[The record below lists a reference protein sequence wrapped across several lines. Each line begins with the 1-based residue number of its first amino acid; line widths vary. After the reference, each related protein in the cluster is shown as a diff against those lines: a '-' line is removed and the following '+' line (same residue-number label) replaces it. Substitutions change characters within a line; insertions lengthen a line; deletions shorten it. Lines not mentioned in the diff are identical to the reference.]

1 MSNRRRLLFS
11 VVVSFVLSTGAPIG
25 ASGGAPELPATARAA
40 ISRAIEAD
48 HVDPPFEEAKLASGE
63 ENDAFGNSI
72 AISGDT
78 IVVGAPFARPAAVYV
93 FVKPASGWADT
104 PVFDAKLTASDGVP
118 SDGFGQ
124 SVAVSGDTVFVGAS
138 QLNSGSKGAAYVYV
152 EPASGW
158 ASTSAF
164 DAKLTAFDGSTGDGF
179 GATLAVSGDTIVV
192 GAFNA
197 EIAAGRRG
205 ALYVFEMPASGWAST
220 SAYEARLTASGGGVG
235 DAFGSSLAVS
245 GDTVVGGAPGAESGR
260 GAAYVFMKPVSGWS
274 STSSFA
280 AKLTASGGEFGDGY
294 GQSIAISE
302 EAAVVGAP
310 FARVGSNAAQGVV
323 YVFEKP
329 DAGWA
334 STSAF
339 DAKLTA
345 ADGAAQDFFGLPVAL
360 SGRTVAAGA
369 PAEIGLD
376 RPGSVYVFVRPVDGW
391 QSTSAFDAKLTAS
404 DAAGSDFFGFAV
416 AMSSR
421 ELAASALGAN
431 VTRGAAYVFDGLPPA
446 CEPGRRCVTPV
457 SEPPTVPVGPRPR

>member
-1 MSNRRRLLFS
+1 MPNRRRLLFF
-11 VVVSFVLSTGAPIG
+11 VFVSLVLATGALIG
-25 ASGGAPELPATARAA
+25 ASELPPTARAA

-48 HVDPPFEEAKLASGE
+48 LVDPPFEEAKLGSGQ
-63 ENDAFGNSI
+63 ENDAFGNSV
-72 AISGDT
+72 AMSEDM

-104 PVFDAKLTASDGVP
+104 STFDAKLTASGGVP
-118 SDGFGQ
+118 NDGFGQ
-124 SVAVSGDTVFVGAS
+124 AVAISGDTVFVGAS
-138 QLNSGSKGAAYVYV
+138 QLNSGSKGAVYAYV
-152 EPASGW
+152 EPAAGW
-158 ASTSAF
+158 TSTSAF

-179 GATLAVSGDTIVV
+179 GATLAISGDTIIV

-197 EIAAGRRG
+197 KIAGSRQG

-220 SAYEARLTASGGGVG
+220 SAYEARLTASDGALG
-235 DAFGSSLAVS
+235 DALGISLAVS
-245 GDTVVGGAPGAESGR
+245 GDTVVAGTPGAESGR
-260 GAAYVFMKPVSGWS
+260 GAAYVFVKPVSGWR

-280 AKLTASGGEFGDGY
+280 AKLTASDGRFGDGY
-294 GQSIAISE
+294 GQTIAISE
-302 EAAVVGAP
+302 DAAVVGAP
-310 FARVGSNAAQGVV
+310 FARVGSNAAQGAV

-339 DAKLTA
+339 AAKLTA
-345 ADGAAQDFFGLPVAL
+345 APGAAQDYFGLSVAL
-360 SGRTVAAGA
+360 SGRTVAVGA

-376 RPGSVYVFVRPVDGW
+376 RPGSVYVFVRPSDGW

-431 VTRGAAYVFDGLPPA
+431 ITRGAAYVFGGLPPA
-446 CEPGRRCVTPV
+446 CEPGRGCVTPV
-457 SEPPTVPVGPRPR
+457 SEPPAEPVGPRFR